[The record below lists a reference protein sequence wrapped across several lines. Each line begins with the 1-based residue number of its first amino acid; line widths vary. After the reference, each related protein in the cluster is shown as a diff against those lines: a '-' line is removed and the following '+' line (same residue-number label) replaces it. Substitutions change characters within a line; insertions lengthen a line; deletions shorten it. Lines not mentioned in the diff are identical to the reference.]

1 MVDRCLTINLKGA
14 ASKPPLFFGINKS
27 MKTFLKSI
35 AGIILIGGF
44 ITLLSM
50 GLNALQQPNALE
62 NIEKRMDEAQ
72 EKQSVLTENE
82 KKLKTESQTKEWE
95 EVDKQTDK

>member
-1 MVDRCLTINLKGA
+1 
-14 ASKPPLFFGINKS
+14 
-27 MKTFLKSI
+27 MKTILKSI

-50 GLNALQQPNALE
+50 GLNSLQKPNALE
-62 NIEKRMDEAQ
+62 NIEKRIDEAQ

>member
-1 MVDRCLTINLKGA
+1 
-14 ASKPPLFFGINKS
+14 
-27 MKTFLKSI
+27 MKTIFRSI

-44 ITLLSM
+44 ITLLSY
-50 GLNALQQPNALE
+50 GLNYLQKPNALD
-62 NIEKRMDEAQ
+62 NIEKRMDEAEQ
-72 EKQSVLTENE
+72 KESILTENE

>member
-1 MVDRCLTINLKGA
+1 MKKILKA
-14 ASKPPLFFGINKS
+14 
-27 MKTFLKSI
+27 I

-44 ITLLSM
+44 FFLLAQ
-50 GLNALQQPNALE
+50 GLNYLQKPNALE
-62 NIEKRMDEAQ
+62 NIEKRMDEAEQ
-72 EKQSVLTENE
+72 KDSVLTDNE

>member
-1 MVDRCLTINLKGA
+1 
-14 ASKPPLFFGINKS
+14 

-50 GLNALQQPNALE
+50 GLNSLQQPNALE
-62 NIEKRMDEAQ
+62 NIEKRMDEAEQ
-72 EKQSVLTENE
+72 KESVLTENE

>member
-1 MVDRCLTINLKGA
+1 
-14 ASKPPLFFGINKS
+14 
-27 MKTFLKSI
+27 MKTILKSV

-50 GLNALQQPNALE
+50 GLNSLQKPNALE
-62 NIEKRMDEAQ
+62 NIDKRLDEA
-72 EKQSVLTENE
+72 EKEQSLLTENE

>member
-1 MVDRCLTINLKGA
+1 MFYSESIIIYTEEKNMFIRT
-14 ASKPPLFFGINKS
+14 
-27 MKTFLKSI
+27 I

-44 ITLLSM
+44 ITLLSY
-50 GLNALQQPNALE
+50 GLNYLQKPNALE
-62 NIEKRMDEAQ
+62 NIEKRMDEAEQ
-72 EKQSVLTENE
+72 KESILTENE

>member
-1 MVDRCLTINLKGA
+1 
-14 ASKPPLFFGINKS
+14 

-35 AGIILIGGF
+35 SAVLLIGGF

-50 GLNALQQPNALE
+50 GLNALQKPNALE
-62 NIEKRMDEAQ
+62 NIEKRMDEAEQ
-72 EKQSVLTENE
+72 KESVLTENE